1 MSAYYTKVIPTDPYF
16 LPEDDR
22 LLKTADY
29 LLDVLWAMEVKVNV
43 TEAPVFIDCGGYLE
57 DIRCPLCGASLEFD
71 WWTPLMDQRFVN
83 GGFPDLEIA
92 ALPCCGGKSSMDRL
106 DYQAACGFARA
117 EIRLLYPRRQP
128 DGDCLA
134 QAEALLGTPVRTIY
148 SRI

>member
-1 MSAYYTKVIPTDPYF
+1 MCSSD
-16 LPEDDR
+16 L
-22 LLKTADY
+22 
-29 LLDVLWAMEVKVNV
+29 
-43 TEAPVFIDCGGYLE
+43 
-57 DIRCPLCGASLEFD
+57 
-71 WWTPLMDQRFVN
+71 TPLMDQRFVN